1 MQVTV
6 KAFASFREILGGE
19 MEMEL
24 EEGATLQFL
33 LKSLSLKNHRFE
45 EEAFNPSGEP
55 RDHLLLMINRKRIDP
70 AGGLQVSLC
79 EGDEVAVFPPAAGG

>member
-1 MQVTV
+1 MRV
-6 KAFASFREILGGE
+6 KVRAFASFREILGGE
-19 MEMEL
+19 MEIEL
-24 EEGATLQFL
+24 PEGATMHFL
-33 LKSLSLKNHRFE
+33 LRSMSMKSRRFE

-70 AGGLQVSLC
+70 AGGLQISLC